1 MPLHTTGELLEDAV
15 ARGTGLGAFNV
26 ITLEYAE
33 AVVAGAT
40 AAGRPVIL
48 QLSENATRF
57 HGADPRPVAAAVL
70 EPGRVRG
77 VPVALHL
84 DHVTDQ
90 TLLEASA
97 DAGFSSVMFDAGA
110 LGYAENVAAT
120 ARAAAWAHA
129 RGLLVEA
136 ELGWV
141 GGKESQ
147 LQSAHAEGVRTD
159 PDQASAYVAA
169 TGVDALAVAVGS
181 SHAMTERTAGLD
193 LDLIASLRAAVPV
206 PLVLHGSSGVPDD
219 TLAAA
224 VRAGMTKINIGTRL
238 NLAFTAAVRTALAD
252 ESITDP
258 RKYVVPA
265 RDAMA
270 REVETLLRLMCV

>member
-1 MPLHTTGELLEDAV
+1 MPLHTTGELLEAAV
-15 ARGTGLGAFNV
+15 AGRTGLAAFNV

-33 AVVAGAT
+33 AIVAGAA

-57 HGADPRPVAAAVL
+57 HGGDPRPATAAL
-70 EPGRVRG
+70 VRLAEATA

-84 DHVTDQ
+84 DHVTDLP
-90 TLLEASA
+90 LLEASA

-110 LGYAENVAAT
+110 LGYAENVTAT
-120 ARAAAWAHA
+120 ARAAAWAHDHD
-129 RGLLVEA
+129 LLVEA

-147 LQSAHAEGVRTD
+147 LQSAHADGVRTD
-159 PDQASAYVAA
+159 PEQAAAYVAA

-193 LDLIASLRAAVPV
+193 LDLITSLRDAVPV

-219 TLAAA
+219 ILTAA

-258 RKYVVPA
+258 RKYLAPA
-265 RDAMA
+265 REAMA
-270 REVETLLRLMCV
+270 REVETLLRLL